1 MTIAFFA
8 CISQLNPGRHFPVL
22 FFFTLHI
29 VVQIN
34 GLKQFFY
41 EVSVSLNS
49 EKYRL
54 QDGSKQLQSQ
64 LYVLGSQIIEN
75 AGAQQISQ
83 FA

>member
-1 MTIAFFA
+1 MHLTTEPRPTLSCF
-8 CISQLNPGRHFPVL
+8 VL
-22 FFFTLHI
+22 FFFFTLHI

-54 QDGSKQLQSQ
+54 QDDSKQLQSQ

>member
-1 MTIAFFA
+1 MHLTTEPRPTLSCF
-8 CISQLNPGRHFPVL
+8 V

-54 QDGSKQLQSQ
+54 QDDSKQLQSQ